1 MGVERHP
8 IDPMKRDLVGRI
20 GVARLALFMALCAAT
35 PGAANTLAN
44 WTNGAGNNTWET
56 PANWDI
62 GQVPN
67 NSSYDV
73 RFSTSATCNFSSM
86 FQIGA
91 LTISTAT
98 TTLSF
103 LPASSLAIASS
114 NGIFNNGKIVVNS
127 TGANSPT
134 TLQFDTSA
142 PVNGTGSIQLNGINP
157 GNAMLVASSGV
168 TLTHNA
174 NHTILGRGDVSA
186 TASNAVLVNNGTIN
200 ANLYGGTLRV
210 SLNNSVGNQNNG
222 TLKATAGGSLVVAQ
236 GFLDQRGGG
245 VIFGEGADNNS
256 GIDSRLQLGDG
267 THPVSFLG
275 GTFGKPTG
283 PGVYNIIYAADMT
296 VNGCTNWAGLYMS
309 QPGLTI
315 LENGLVDNG
324 SVHGSD
330 IRFGASAAITGT
342 GIISIDN
349 LFANGFT
356 ITHGTQHTIFLYND
370 LIADTNNGRLINNGT
385 ITSFGGA
392 ARIFLSNSGN
402 QNNGTLRNS
411 ANPPLLLARGA
422 IDQSGGGKIVADATV
437 DRHVQAGGYAGTV
450 QIGGPDP
457 FTVIGGTLE
466 TVTVNAFGDPTRAAI
481 YGIIQGVNAVLSGN
495 ITNQAHFEIPANDR
509 TIVNAINLANKGTL
523 TLNANTSFLR
533 FDGSTTVTGSGL
545 IILTNNATLEIN
557 NNAVNRVTNGSDHT
571 LTGSGTVQI
580 DSGSTLT
587 NNGTIAPGVPVG
599 TLRVSGDLQLSFASN
614 LSFDIGG
621 TNPGID
627 YDVLQKTDPAT
638 LTLNGKLTLRMING
652 FTPLSSDTFK
662 IVTTSTALAG
672 GFTNVRNGGRLNTA
686 DGSGSFLVTYSG
698 NNVVLSNFGPP
709 LAASQPRNISTRV
722 RVLTGDNVLIG
733 GFIITGSDPKKVI
746 VRGLGPS
753 LASHGVPDPLADPTL
768 ELHNG
773 TDGSVIAS
781 NDNWSDTQQT
791 EIQNTGLAPSNER
804 EAAIVRTLPANNSA
818 YTVVLR
824 GKNDS
829 TGVGLVEIYDL
840 NPAATSKL
848 VNISSRGF
856 VGTDDNV
863 MIAGVI
869 IGAETTTAGTLL
881 VRGLGPQLTQFGIVN
896 ALADPTLELRDGN
909 GSLVA
914 TNDNWKDTQQATIQ
928 GTGIPP
934 GDDRESAIF
943 ATLASGNYTAILRGA
958 TGGTGNGL
966 IEVYNLP

>member
-1 MGVERHP
+1 
-8 IDPMKRDLVGRI
+8 
-20 GVARLALFMALCAAT
+20 
-35 PGAANTLAN
+35 
-44 WTNGAGNNTWET
+44 
-56 PANWDI
+56 
-62 GQVPN
+62 
-67 NSSYDV
+67 
-73 RFSTSATCNFSSM
+73 
-86 FQIGA
+86 
-91 LTISTAT
+91 
-98 TTLSF
+98 
-103 LPASSLAIASS
+103 
-114 NGIFNNGKIVVNS
+114 
-127 TGANSPT
+127 
-134 TLQFDTSA
+134 
-142 PVNGTGSIQLNGINP
+142 
-157 GNAMLVASSGV
+157 
-168 TLTHNA
+168 
-174 NHTILGRGDVSA
+174 
-186 TASNAVLVNNGTIN
+186 
-200 ANLYGGTLRV
+200 
-210 SLNNSVGNQNNG
+210 
-222 TLKATAGGSLVVAQ
+222 
-236 GFLDQRGGG
+236 
-245 VIFGEGADNNS
+245 
-256 GIDSRLQLGDG
+256 
-267 THPVSFLG
+267 
-275 GTFGKPTG
+275 
-283 PGVYNIIYAADMT
+283 
-296 VNGCTNWAGLYMS
+296 
-309 QPGLTI
+309 
-315 LENGLVDNG
+315 
-324 SVHGSD
+324 
-330 IRFGASAAITGT
+330 
-342 GIISIDN
+342 
-349 LFANGFT
+349 
-356 ITHGTQHTIFLYND
+356 
-370 LIADTNNGRLINNGT
+370 
-385 ITSFGGA
+385 
-392 ARIFLSNSGN
+392 
-402 QNNGTLRNS
+402 LRNS

-450 QIGGPDP
+450 QIGVPDP